1 MSQEARALVSFGAN
15 LGEPARQIKEAVA
28 RLRKN
33 KKIRFQKASSFYLT
47 EPVGPVPQPPF
58 VNAVAEWATELEPE
72 EVLGILLR
80 VEREMGRERTLRW
93 GPRAID
99 LDLLLFSDRI
109 VEIPGLNVPHPRMHE
124 RRFILEPLAEVAPEA
139 VDPRSGK
146 SAAELLAGL
155 PGGGPWVR
163 RLDETW
169 EQAGG

>member
-28 RLRKN
+28 RLREN

-72 EVLGILLR
+72 EVLEILLR

-124 RRFILEPLAEVAPEA
+124 RRFILAPLAEVAPEA
-139 VDPRSGK
+139 VDPRTGK